1 MTLDS
6 ITSHVHLV
14 IEVAMEKLSRT
25 RSHCVQGLFCR
36 ERAPDK
42 HEILLKEEVS
52 VRDMKGRNCRQSCVE
67 D

>member
-1 MTLDS
+1 MFK
-6 ITSHVHLV
+6 
-14 IEVAMEKLSRT
+14 EV
-25 RSHCVQGLFCR
+25 CR

-52 VRDMKGRNCRQSCVE
+52 VRDMKGRNCRQSCIE